1 MSVAYG
7 FAGLAFGFFTVW
19 RLIRGPPER
28 HKFPCFTLAE
38 MNEFVGVHNFDLQGI
53 KKGIKSAIVIN
64 DNTEC
69 DEDSIMF
76 RGSGGSMGDQN
87 IDSSLNSHLATSQSP
102 FLVFYRVEKNVYYL
116 LGEAVRFGNYRAQLE
131 DYRIVYVFPM
141 IFLGGR
147 LKRKIYQC
155 KSF

>member
-7 FAGLAFGFFTVW
+7 FAGLAFGFFSMW

-38 MNEFVGVHNFDLQGI
+38 MNDFVGVHNFDLQGI

-64 DNTEC
+64 DNTKFE
-69 DEDSIMF
+69 EDSIMF
-76 RGSGGSMGDQN
+76 IGSGGSLGDQN
-87 IDSSLNSHLATSQSP
+87 IDSPLNSHLATSQSP

-131 DYRIVYVFPM
+131 DYRIIYVFPM

-155 KSF
+155 KMI